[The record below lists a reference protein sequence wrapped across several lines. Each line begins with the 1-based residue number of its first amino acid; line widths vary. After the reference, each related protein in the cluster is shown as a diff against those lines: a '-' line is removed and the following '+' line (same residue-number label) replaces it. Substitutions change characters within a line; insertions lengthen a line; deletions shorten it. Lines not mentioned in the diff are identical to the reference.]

1 MKNIAIII
9 AVTVIIMGG
18 IIWIARPDKSGGN
31 VTAAVLTSLV
41 PSETEYDFGS
51 ISMAK
56 GDVSKTF
63 TVKNVSAEPMLI
75 EKIYTSCMCT
85 SVSIIRSGQKTGPFD
100 MPGHGFV
107 PKVNQTLNPGE
118 SAEIEVVFDPKA
130 HGPAGVGPIDRVVYI
145 EEKDKLPLELR
156 IKAVVTP

>member
-9 AVTVIIMGG
+9 VSTIVIMGG
-18 IIWIARPDKSGGN
+18 IIWIARPDKSDSN
-31 VTAAVLTSLV
+31 VTAAVLTSLA

-56 GDVSKTF
+56 GDVSKIF
-63 TVKNVSAEPMLI
+63 TVKNTSAEPMLI

-85 SVSIIRSGQKTGPFD
+85 SASIIRSGQKSGPFG

-107 PKVNQTLNPGE
+107 PKVNQTLNPDE
-118 SAEIEVVFDPKA
+118 TAEIEVIFDPKA

-156 IKAVVTP
+156 IKALVTP